1 MFASIA
7 EWFEL
12 AGEAGLSLPAV
23 VLRRESKETGA
34 DEETIRAR
42 VSDALSVMRAAVEE
56 GMATDEPSPS
66 GLSGGRARRLDA
78 AGPELLG
85 PTFTAVL
92 ARAIA
97 TLEVNARMGLIMAT
111 PTAGAA
117 GIVPAVFLTLQGPRG
132 WSEDQL
138 IDAMLVAGGTG
149 AVIADRASISGA
161 GGGCQ
166 AETGSAAAMAAAAV
180 TWLEGGTPAQV
191 ADAIGLTL
199 QGMLGLICD
208 PVAGLVEIPCVYRN
222 ATGAVQALAAAEMA
236 LAGLDFPIPVD
247 EVIDVMGEVGRKMD
261 VRFRET
267 ALGGLAATPT
277 GQKIAAAAGME
288 RLVQLQRRGRT
299 AGESSARIGPS

>member
-12 AGEAGLSLPAV
+12 SGEAEIGLPGA
-23 VLRRESKETGA
+23 VLRREAKETDS
-34 DEETIRAR
+34 DEETIRLR
-42 VSDALSVMRAAVEE
+42 VSEALSVMRAAVDE
-56 GMATDEPSPS
+56 GMALDEPSPS
-66 GLSGGRARRLDA
+66 GLTGGRARRLGEG
-78 AGPELLG
+78 GPELLG

-117 GIVPAVFLTLQGPRG
+117 GVVPAVLLTLAPARG
-132 WSEDQL
+132 WSDERL
-138 IDAMLVAGGTG
+138 VDAMLVAGGTG
-149 AVIADRASISGA
+149 IIIAERASIAGA

-180 TWLEGGTPAQV
+180 TWLEGGDNEQV
-191 ADAIGLTL
+191 ATAALTI

-208 PVAGLVEIPCVYRN
+208 PVAGLVEIPCAYRN
-222 ATGAVQALAAAEMA
+222 ASAAVNAVASAEMA

-247 EVIDVMGEVGRKMD
+247 QVVDVMGDVGTKMD

-267 ALGGLAATPT
+267 ALGGLAATPA
-277 GQKIAAAAGME
+277 GQEIAARAGMTE
-288 RLVQLQRRGRT
+288 LVQLQRKGRT
-299 AGESSARIGPS
+299 RGEGSARFGPS